1 MDFKHNFNAEIRFF
15 EEEFVK
21 IAAEHLSSLSN
32 GAFQDPRVRLLCE
45 DASQALKQYEDLFD
59 VAIID
64 CNDAIGTSEI
74 LFEDD
79 FYATVSRAL
88 KSDGLCAVQ
97 TGSALDLDF
106 LGQTRERIQRQ
117 LGTNGRYKYIRNL
130 NSESTF
136 NNIVT
141 EKDQETFWR
150 SWEREAKQNPL
161 AAKVVNRYLKRPAE
175 ELYDLQTDPWEMTN
189 LANSPEQQVRIK
201 QMGRRL
207 DAWMQQQSDRGMP
220 TEGEAT
226 LHRSRKRRKQATA
239 DERN

>member
-1 MDFKHNFNAEIRFF
+1 MVQYVDIAPTVVELAGGTPPEIDTGLMGASDGSRGFDGRSFCEVLRGTTDKHNDWVFGIHTTRGIIAGSDYPIRS
-15 EEEFVK
+15 
-21 IAAEHLSSLSN
+21 IR
-32 GAFQDPRVRLLCE
+32 D
-45 DASQALKQYEDLFD
+45 
-59 VAIID
+59 
-64 CNDAIGTSEI
+64 
-74 LFEDD
+74 
-79 FYATVSRAL
+79 
-88 KSDGLCAVQ
+88 
-97 TGSALDLDF
+97 
-106 LGQTRERIQRQ
+106 
-117 LGTNGRYKYIRNL
+117 GRYKYIRNL

-207 DAWMQQQSDRGMP
+207 DVWMQQQSDRGMP